1 MWKRI
6 QTLYLLIS
14 TGLIISML
22 FSRFASIIGPGGEEA
37 IIRYHEKMPYL
48 VLLLMLTTSHIA
60 ATASFKTRFLQARVS
75 IIAALLAIGFQIW
88 LGIDILTHRHDMSFS
103 FTALFPLVAAFL
115 DFIAARKSIVDE
127 MTVQAVKSARKTRR
141 NRKKL

>member
-1 MWKRI
+1 MWKRR

-14 TGLIISML
+14 TGLIVSML

-88 LGIDILTHRHDMSFS
+88 LGIDCFTHKEEMTFS
-103 FTALFPLVAAFL
+103 ITILFPLLAAFL
-115 DFIAARKSIVDE
+115 DILAARNAMTDE
-127 MTVQAVKSARKTRR
+127 MMVAVQRR
-141 NRKKL
+141 INKDR

>member
-14 TGLIISML
+14 TGLIVSML

-60 ATASFKTRFLQARVS
+60 ATASFSAF
-75 IIAALLAIGFQIW
+75 
-88 LGIDILTHRHDMSFS
+88 ID
-103 FTALFPLVAAFL
+103 
-115 DFIAARKSIVDE
+115 
-127 MTVQAVKSARKTRR
+127 
-141 NRKKL
+141 

>member
-6 QTLYLLIS
+6 QTLYLLIA
-14 TGLIISML
+14 TGLIVSML

-88 LGIDILTHRHDMSFS
+88 LGTDYFIHKDEMTFS
-103 FTALFPLVAAFL
+103 ITILFPLLAAFL
-115 DFIAARKSIVDE
+115 DVLAARNAMTDE
-127 MTVQAVKSARKTRR
+127 MMVAVQNRIKKT
-141 NRKKL
+141 K